1 MTDMMEASSF
11 GTSYEYSVI
20 AGKTIISTYHHIYT
34 ATGIVEANEYTG
46 IYGSA
51 DACGTP
57 CIVIDGKSYA
67 GSEYSAL
74 IGKNTRVFYSDDDR
88 NTIIFAYETGNGI
101 YEYNNDDSIT
111 VSGTNI
117 SISSGDNSK
126 DIRYTL
132 EADYSLIY
140 NGKYYG
146 GVTDNSILNPSAGTV
161 TFIDNDGNN
170 RIDVISIK
178 SIEFGVVDF
187 VNEFD
192 EKIYDK
198 HKKGA
203 MMDLASADTKYFV
216 SEADGT
222 PVEFYKLNSGDMV
235 GYVISKDKK
244 LCEIIRYSEK
254 AGGVFEE
261 KTSDGKIII
270 DGKEYTLSDY
280 YINNVKSTENLKLG
294 TEVILYLGSFGQV
307 IYVEEFSSSLEYGF
321 FVKAGETTGLD
332 GGLMAL
338 ICTED
343 GELKSFPI
351 ADKIKYNGAPKS
363 KEAVKTDILAL
374 ESKDILLRVI
384 KYSVNAG
391 GEINKIYDA
400 ERYSGNVGDS
410 FLKVKTDEAR
420 PVLYSDNTEH
430 HSGSASVYYINSVFV
445 PLYHLSAE
453 ASIIQVPKDE
463 ANRMDENYYSAHSA
477 STLKD
482 YTSGGSSYVACY
494 GYDVDKNGAN
504 FVLWTLTGASATV
517 GEESASAVIESVTDG
532 INNEGEVVKVIRAYY
547 NDEWTKFYSLTESE
561 YTQTQAVE
569 TLNTIKTVGPGDIV
583 QISTNINNEITAMK
597 LNFSYNGNETLGI
610 DEKRLGSDFENG
622 TLVPKKAGFV
632 AGYIYSLEDSKAM
645 VVRNKDISQVA
656 SGSFSISD
664 LHAVSLTRGDIVV
677 VNMNR
682 NRDGDIS
689 NAVVSLIKD
698 TNALE
703 SFFNAGTEADFIVQ
717 RSRTWDVSLTVIY
730 VN

>member
-1 MTDMMEASSF
+1 MKRIISFIVCIVLTFVSVCACFPNVLSFAATISISDDDYANAEAVLNKICPELLIKDSEEVSRAEFVSAVTKLLKMPESFSGELTYKDVSADSPYTAGISYALQLGLISNTSLFYPDSPITYSQAIKIIMCALGYGIKAEYMGGYPTGYLMLANEAGLGKTLERSNDDVLSKKEAIVLLFEACMTDMMEASSF
-11 GTSYEYSVI
+11 GTSYEYIVI

-351 ADKIKYNGAPKS
+351 ADKIKYNGTPKS
-363 KEAVKTDILAL
+363 KDAVKTDILAL
-374 ESKDILLRVI
+374 EAKDILLRVI

-430 HSGSASVYYINSVFV
+430 HSGAESVYYINSVFV

-532 INNEGEVVKVIRAYY
+532 INNEGEVVKVIRAY
-547 NDEWTKFYSLTESE
+547 
-561 YTQTQAVE
+561 
-569 TLNTIKTVGPGDIV
+569 
-583 QISTNINNEITAMK
+583 
-597 LNFSYNGNETLGI
+597 
-610 DEKRLGSDFENG
+610 
-622 TLVPKKAGFV
+622 
-632 AGYIYSLEDSKAM
+632 
-645 VVRNKDISQVA
+645 
-656 SGSFSISD
+656 
-664 LHAVSLTRGDIVV
+664 
-677 VNMNR
+677 
-682 NRDGDIS
+682 
-689 NAVVSLIKD
+689 
-698 TNALE
+698 
-703 SFFNAGTEADFIVQ
+703 
-717 RSRTWDVSLTVIY
+717 
-730 VN
+730 